1 MKRVSSLI
9 RRPEPSLPED
19 AAGWIARARSGTM
32 SRASIEALEH
42 WLASDTQNQRD
53 YDALNA
59 RLVDL
64 DRLRSHPEIL
74 ALREEARQPFPR
86 RRRRLAIAAAFGL
99 LLTGTAATLALFGL
113 DAFDSAQEASV
124 VTAYYETPE
133 GRASAV
139 TLSDGSEVF
148 LDASSAVKASMSD
161 TVRNVQLLKGRANFS
176 VAKDAD
182 RPFVV
187 LAGGQTIK
195 ALGTQFDVNL
205 AEHSTE
211 LTLMEGRV
219 VVRARKAGADPASTI
234 FMRPG
239 YKFVASDGNWT
250 LSPVDLRDMSR
261 WREGILVFDEARLGD
276 IVAEMNRYL
285 ATKIVI
291 SAPAVADRR
300 MSAVL
305 KAGDVATFLSAVDA
319 IGVARWGRAPNDGY
333 ELLEVDRKKI

>member
-1 MKRVSSLI
+1 MKRLSFLV
-9 RRPEPSLPED
+9 RQPEPPFPED
-19 AAGWIARARSGTM
+19 APGWIARARSGTM
-32 SRASIEALEH
+32 SRASVEALEH
-42 WLASDTQNQRD
+42 WLTSDEQNRRD

-64 DRLRSHPEIL
+64 DRLRSHPEIM
-74 ALREEARQPFPR
+74 ALREEARQSPKSR
-86 RRRRLAIAAAFGL
+86 RYVAVAAAFAL
-99 LLTGTAATLALFGL
+99 LLTGTAATLAFLGL
-113 DAFDSAQEASV
+113 NAFDSAQEASV

-139 TLSDGSEVF
+139 TLPDGSKVY

-161 TVRNVQLLKGRANFS
+161 TVRDVQLLRGRANFS
-176 VAKDAD
+176 VVKDKD

-211 LTLMEGRV
+211 LTLMEGTV
-219 VVRARKAGADPASTI
+219 LVRARKNGAEAASTI

-250 LSPVDLRDMSR
+250 LSPVNLQDSSR
-261 WREGILVFDEARLGD
+261 WRDGILVFDEARLGD

-291 SAPAVADRR
+291 SAPALAEQR

-305 KAGDVATFLSAVDA
+305 KAGDVATFLSAIDA
-319 IGVARWGRAPNDGY
+319 IGVAHWGRIPNDGY
-333 ELLEVDRKKI
+333 ELREVGRKKI